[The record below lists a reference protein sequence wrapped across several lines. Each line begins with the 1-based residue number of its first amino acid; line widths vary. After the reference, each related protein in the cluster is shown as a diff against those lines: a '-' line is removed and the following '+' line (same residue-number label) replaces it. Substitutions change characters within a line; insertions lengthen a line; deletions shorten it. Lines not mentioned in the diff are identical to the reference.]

1 MTTYDYVQSNK
12 RKTVVL
18 IGVFTALVLA
28 IGWLIDQMYTGGQS
42 YFFTGFAVVYSGV
55 SALVSYY
62 AGDKIALA
70 TSGAQQVT
78 GAITGVGIALTPGAY
93 SAAAIVRVDTGE
105 VVGIDTSVNPDS
117 VPIPFR
123 LAFDPATIDQDA
135 DYDSPNF
142 LWFKARYPRFVYVD
156 RIAVAAAARGRG
168 HARSLYGDLFG
179 AALAKG
185 HKVVVCEVNSD
196 PPNPASDAFHAA
208 LGFSEVGQ
216 AAIHGG
222 KKTVRYFARPL

>member
-1 MTTYDYVQSNK
+1 MIEPITRDIEPS
-12 RKTVVL
+12 
-18 IGVFTALVLA
+18 VLA
-28 IGWLIDQMYTGGQS
+28 LNNEHAEELSWLEPERLS
-42 YFFTGFAVVYSGV
+42 K
-55 SALVSYY
+55 LVSGAFY
-62 AGDKIALA
+62 ARRIGYLEAFL
-70 TSGAQQVT
+70 
-78 GAITGVGIALTPGAY
+78 
-93 SAAAIVRVDTGE
+93 
-105 VVGIDTSVNPDS
+105 
-117 VPIPFR
+117 
-123 LAFDPATIDQDA
+123 LAFDQDA